1 MSILMRTEILRIGAG
16 STAAA
21 ALGGASAL
29 HALWATGS
37 GWPMTSPDELADLV
51 VGRRPMPSPAACA
64 SVAGALAVAAGTTAR
79 AACGRPGRLTDRSQ
93 AVATIVSGALMAR
106 GVGGVVADLAGVVDA
121 TPAFRRWNRR
131 LYNPLCLTLAILVA
145 VGRRGRS

>member
-1 MSILMRTEILRIGAG
+1 MRTEILRIGAG

-64 SVAGALAVAAGTTAR
+64 SVAGALAVAAGMTAR

>member
-1 MSILMRTEILRIGAG
+1 MRTEILRIGAG

-21 ALGGASAL
+21 VLGGASAL

-64 SVAGALAVAAGTTAR
+64 AVAGALAVAAGMTAR
-79 AACGRPGRLTDRSQ
+79 AACGRPGQLTDRSR
-93 AVATIVSGALMAR
+93 AVATIVAAALLAR
-106 GVGGVVADLAGVVDA
+106 SVGGVVADLAGVVDA

-145 VGRRGRS
+145 VGRQGRS